1 MSLRRC
7 RFDDTLLGGYHGGY
21 FDGDLLGG
29 CRGELDRL
37 FVELRSLLVDIFVF
51 VFVESVSHE
60 FHLDLHIRCDGD
72 VGILRQWEIR
82 CLVLLTL

>member
-1 MSLRRC
+1 MSPGRC
-7 RFDDTLLGGYHGGY
+7 RFGDTLVVGYRGDYFGDTLLGGYR
-21 FDGDLLGG
+21 GDLD
-29 CRGELDRL
+29 RRFGELGS
-37 FVELRSLLVDIFVF
+37 FVVDIFVF